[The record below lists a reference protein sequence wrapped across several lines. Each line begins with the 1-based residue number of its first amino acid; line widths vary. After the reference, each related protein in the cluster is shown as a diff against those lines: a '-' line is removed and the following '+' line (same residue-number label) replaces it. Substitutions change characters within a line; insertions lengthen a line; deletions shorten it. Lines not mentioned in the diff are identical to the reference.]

1 MIPPQV
7 REKPPSWSS
16 FLSLWP
22 ASLRWATRQA
32 PKEGPLVSRLG
43 AGRGGGESR
52 SGPLLALSPVLQ
64 VLTLCQ
70 PSSEPAS
77 GCLASLSLCPP
88 FL

>member
-22 ASLRWATRQA
+22 ANLTWATRQV
-32 PKEGPLVSRLG
+32 PEEGL
-43 AGRGGGESR
+43 GRGGVGGSH

-70 PSSEPAS
+70 PSSKPAS
-77 GCLASLSLCPP
+77 GCLASLSVCPP